1 MTALSTPHTHQALVL
16 GRTPQGERAAV
27 LRLWLRTEG
36 TWSAYIPSLRSAAG
50 GFRPAMAQPL
60 ASLELV
66 PARARGLL
74 GRIQEARLNPPW
86 RRLHDEPQLQMLVMY
101 TSELLRAVLYEGSA
115 NSAFFDDVHELLAR
129 WDRGEP
135 VTYGALEATL
145 LVCRHLGFELEAP
158 ESPAT
163 EGIWSFFPV
172 EGAWA
177 PIGSFASSAL
187 SPVPSQALARAVA
200 GASLDRTER
209 NDALDALLAYLES
222 QHTGWGRLKSVEI
235 LRNL

>member
-1 MTALSTPHTHQALVL
+1 MTASSAPHTHQALVL
-16 GRTPQGERAAV
+16 GRTAQGERAAV
-27 LRLWLRTEG
+27 LRVWLRTEG
-36 TWSAYIPSLRSAAG
+36 TWSAFIPSLRSAAG

-66 PARARGLL
+66 PARGRGTL

-86 RRLHDEPQLQMLVMY
+86 RRLHDGPHLQMLVMF

-115 NSAFFDDVHELLAR
+115 NEAFFDDVHALLAR
-129 WDRGEP
+129 WDRGES
-135 VTYGALEATL
+135 VSNGALEATL
-145 LVCRHLGFELEAP
+145 LVCRHLGFELEVP
-158 ESPAT
+158 DSPAT
-163 EGIWSFFPV
+163 EGVWPFFPA

-187 SPVPSQALARAVA
+187 SPGPSQSLARAVA
-200 GASLDRTER
+200 GASLDRADR

-222 QHTGWGRLKSVEI
+222 QHAGWGRLKSVEI
-235 LRNL
+235 LRSL